1 MHLRSSLLAAGAVS
15 ALTAFA
21 IAAPA
26 IAANP
31 IYSGG
36 ERGSYFN
43 SFGPLLEELLDDNFL
58 DYEVVATAGS
68 GENIDRV
75 LENPLA
81 VGMTQSD
88 VLAFRAANDPA
99 LADSITIM
107 RNDVAVECLYAVT
120 TEQNAERL
128 ENWGGVRGLARRL
141 RIATG
146 PEASGAATTFR
157 FLQSIDP
164 DLARANNIAYM
175 DSVDTAIGAVISG
188 DADLAFFVQFADT
201 GNERFEDIND
211 AELVFIPVVDRSI
224 LRQEVNGERVYVA
237 QQVKVTS
244 AGLLSWSGVTE
255 IVTACTPLAYITGNP
270 ELLPAGSNERLD
282 LEDVISIVAEADLDD
297 LQPEEDWFQSVL
309 DDAATMTDSALE
321 ATLAEI
327 EATSQ
332 RVFE

>member
-1 MHLRSSLLAAGAVS
+1 MHLRSSLLVACAVS
-15 ALTAFA
+15 TLAMVATAA
-21 IAAPA
+21 SAAS
-26 IAANP
+26 P

-36 ERGSYFN
+36 ERGSYFG
-43 SFGPLLEELLDDNFL
+43 SFGPLLAELLEDNFL
-58 DYEVVATAGS
+58 DYEVVTSAGS
-68 GENIDRV
+68 GENIDQV
-75 LENPLA
+75 LMNPLA
-81 VGMTQSD
+81 IGLTQSD
-88 VLAFRAANDPA
+88 VLAFRATTDPS
-99 LADSITIM
+99 LADAVTIM
-107 RNDVAVECLYAVT
+107 RNDVAVECLYAVA
-120 TEQNAERL
+120 TEQNASRL

-164 DLARANNIAYM
+164 DLARAGNIAYM
-175 DSVDTAIGAVISG
+175 ENVDLAIEAVIAG
-188 DADLAFFVQFADT
+188 DADIAFFVQFADT

-211 AELVFIPVVDRSI
+211 AELVFIPVVDRNI

-244 AGLLSWSGVTE
+244 AGILSWSGVTE

-270 ELLPAGSNERLD
+270 DLLPAGSNERLD
-282 LEDVISIVAEADLDD
+282 LEDVISIVAGAELSD

-309 DDAATMTDSALE
+309 DDAATMSDSALE
-321 ATLAEI
+321 TTLQQI
-327 EATSQ
+327 EETSN